1 MQIFLLSLWGHLG
14 TVGTDLMKTAG
25 FVLTESTD
33 APESMCQVMTNREN
47 KLVIVNYSDHPLL
60 ARLHTPPTAL
70 LSGPSISIVRDHP
83 PPTPIKDREVEQV
96 SLSHNLLSKSDL
108 QGGDSLQVK

>member
-1 MQIFLLSLWGHLG
+1 MSSHDKRRG
-14 TVGTDLMKTAG
+14 
-25 FVLTESTD
+25 
-33 APESMCQVMTNREN
+33 N
-47 KLVIVNYSDHPLL
+47 KLVIVDYSDHPLL
-60 ARLHTPPTAL
+60 ARLHPPPTAL

-83 PPTPIKDREVEQV
+83 LPTLIKEHEVEQA